1 MYGTIGRMH
10 TRPGAEGAHEM
21 LERQY
26 EQVKIPGHVASY
38 LYRSDADPR
47 EFFLCVLFESKEAY
61 EANARSPE
69 QDARYRQL
77 RQLLESDPEWR
88 DGEVVYQ
95 QVTAPV
101 RT

>member
-1 MYGTIGRMH
+1 MYGTIAKMRI
-10 TRPGAEGAHEM
+10 REGAEGAH
-21 LERQY
+21 LTFQRQY
-26 EQVKIPGHVASY
+26 EQVKIPGHVATY

-47 EFFLCVLFESKEAY
+47 EFYLSVLFENRDAY

-77 RQLLESDPEWR
+77 RQLLEAEPEWH

-95 QVTAPV
+95 QVTVAA
-101 RT
+101 RS